1 MVTDIR
7 KLVEG
12 EHVST
17 WATMKLCRAVQH
29 FNDFSTRVNQ
39 WNASRVYRAP
49 LRISDDRE
57 FVEFLQP
64 VGTRPPVDEWGLH
77 FGDAIHNIRAALD
90 CVVWEFAHLD
100 GGQPEKPNQVM
111 FPVIGK
117 RSEWR
122 AAATRLKTV
131 PGDLLGRIEA
141 VQPFNSPDS
150 SPEANWLSII
160 SRLDNDDKHRGVIVG
175 LPLLDHVLM
184 EGMSIKLGESLPGM
198 EGQFATHFNLD
209 NLADGEPF
217 ARFSFGARIESGSV
231 LPPHA
236 VIGMGASV
244 RYRDDLIPVAALA
257 QDGLAFVHR
266 VIDFLRSGS
275 FPEDD
280 VIIEPERFESN
291 LSV

>member
-1 MVTDIR
+1 MASDVRT
-7 KLVEG
+7 LVEG
-12 EHVST
+12 DDVST

-29 FNDFSTRVNQ
+29 FNDFSTRVSQ

-49 LRISDDRE
+49 LRVSDDRE

-64 VGTRPPVDEWGLH
+64 VGTRPPVEEWGLH

-100 GGQPEKPNQVM
+100 GGRPEKPNQVM
-111 FPVIGK
+111 FPVINNQ
-117 RSEWR
+117 SEWR
-122 AAATRLKTV
+122 AAAARLKTV
-131 PGDLLGRIEA
+131 PADLLGRIEA

-150 SPEANWLSII
+150 SPEANWLSMI

-184 EGMSIKLGESLPGM
+184 EGMAIQLGESRPGM
-198 EGQFATHFNLD
+198 EGQFATQFNLD

-217 ARFSFGARIESGSV
+217 ARFSFGALIESGSV

-236 VIGMGASV
+236 VVGMGASV
-244 RYRDDLIPVAALA
+244 RYREDIIPVAAIE
-257 QDGLAFVHR
+257 QDGLAYAHR
-266 VIDFLRSGS
+266 VIQFLRSGS
-275 FPEDD
+275 FPDD
-280 VIIEPERFESN
+280 SVVIEPERLKN
-291 LSV
+291 V